1 MKKIFFLLTVWAILF
16 TGCDKLFVASD
27 IREAKADYLE
37 SLVNLKN
44 AEAERIK
51 AEADYKQA
59 VQNWEQNPTEGN
71 KKAIEDILIK
81 LQEYLSNILF
91 ESKKLTKE
99 EHNAINKY
107 VEAYRLLLMAEQNL
121 RDVKE
126 MYYLPA
132 EIVSD
137 SLSKMK
143 VIEAVQV
150 GKWKEIVE
158 AFDIY
163 AFPRDLDEFISDQ
176 MELYDNNPSQ
186 IHMDVIDKFKDIC
199 NKYKDDSRSIYEECR
214 AIYQKSV
221 KHYDMVIAVLACI
234 ESGKSPTDTIAE
246 FIEEMKA
253 DVEVADKSVEA
264 ALKSY
269 NQVMKNHE

>member
-27 IREAKADYLE
+27 IREAKADYIEALE
-37 SLVNLKN
+37 ELRKAEAGRLN
-44 AEAERIK
+44 AEA
-51 AEADYKQA
+51 AYKQA

-71 KKAIEDILIK
+71 KKAIEDILIE
-81 LQEYLSNILF
+81 LQEYF
-91 ESKKLTKE
+91 SKIFIEGEKLTE
-99 EHNAINKY
+99 AEHNAIKEY
-107 VEAYRLLLMAEQNL
+107 VVAYRLLLMAEQNL

-126 MYYLPA
+126 MYYWPD

-158 AFDIY
+158 AFRTY
-163 AFPRDLDEFISDQ
+163 AFPRDLDEFISNQ

-199 NKYKDDSRSIYEECR
+199 NKYKDDSRLIYEECR

-221 KHYDMVIAVLACI
+221 KHYDMVIAVLASI

-253 DVEVADKSVEA
+253 DVEVAVKSFET
-264 ALKSY
+264 AL
-269 NQVMKNHE
+269 QI